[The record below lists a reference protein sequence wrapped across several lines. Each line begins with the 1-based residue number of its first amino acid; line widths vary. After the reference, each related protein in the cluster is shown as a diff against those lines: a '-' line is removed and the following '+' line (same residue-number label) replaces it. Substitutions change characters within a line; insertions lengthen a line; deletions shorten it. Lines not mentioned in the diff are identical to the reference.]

1 MVTLYGIPNC
11 DTIRKA
17 RKWLDQHNIEY
28 IFHDFRK
35 DGIDAGQ
42 LENWSKQVGWET
54 LLNRRGTTWRQLP
67 EEVKETI
74 DEARALDLMIE
85 HPTLIK
91 RPVLEH
97 GKDVRV
103 GFKEADYKTLFQQ

>member
-35 DGIDAGQ
+35 DGIEAGQ
-42 LENWSKQVGWET
+42 IENWSKQVGWGT

-67 EEVKETI
+67 DADRENM
-74 DEARALDLMIE
+74 DARKAIRLMTE
-85 HPTLIK
+85 HPAMIK
-91 RPVLEH
+91 RPVLVMNR
-97 GKDVRV
+97 KCTV
-103 GFKEADYKTLFQQ
+103 GFQESTYQALFT

>member
-54 LLNRRGTTWRQLP
+54 LL
-67 EEVKETI
+67 
-74 DEARALDLMIE
+74 
-85 HPTLIK
+85 
-91 RPVLEH
+91 
-97 GKDVRV
+97 
-103 GFKEADYKTLFQQ
+103 